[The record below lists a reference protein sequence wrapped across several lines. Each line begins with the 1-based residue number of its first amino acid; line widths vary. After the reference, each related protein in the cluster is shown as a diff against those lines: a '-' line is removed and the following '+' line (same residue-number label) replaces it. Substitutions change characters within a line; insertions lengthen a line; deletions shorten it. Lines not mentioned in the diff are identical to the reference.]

1 MRISRNRLT
10 WIIEKAQEEAKKSK
24 KKLSA
29 EGLANKVADYME
41 KNPSCVNPFDTP
53 TTNKR
58 FGYST
63 VGYGIFNLLGEKYR
77 MGRIEVFDEDANSS
91 YQIDEGTYCMPYEA
105 AAAFE
110 DFIDCLQTE
119 LPIQIKLGTVEN
131 CEKECAKAL
140 GLSSKEDLRNAE
152 IIEKFQKAQN
162 EKYAQA
168 EGFKNYEEFKKSLE
182 RPKQRND

>member
-1 MRISRNRLT
+1 MRISRTRLT
-10 WIIEKAQEEAKKSK
+10 WIIKKTQEEAKKGK

-29 EGLANKVADYME
+29 EALAKKIADYME
-41 KNPSCVNPFDTP
+41 ANPSCVNPFDTP
-53 TTNKR
+53 TTRKR

-77 MGRIEVFDEDANSS
+77 MGRIEIFDEEANSS

-110 DFIDCLQTE
+110 DFIDCFQTD
-119 LPIQIKLGTVEN
+119 LPIQIQMGTVEN

-140 GLSSKEDLRNAE
+140 GLSCKEDLRNAE

-162 EKYAQA
+162 DKYAQA
-168 EGFKNYEEFKKSLE
+168 EGFKNYEEFAAHIQAEQKK
-182 RPKQRND
+182 P